1 MPWLPILILAVL
13 LLAWLEVDQG
23 VKNATPPPEAAKTQ
37 VIPGG

>member
-1 MPWLPILILAVL
+1 MPWLPILIVVVL

-23 VKNATPPPEAAKTQ
+23 LKNAAPPPEATTTQ